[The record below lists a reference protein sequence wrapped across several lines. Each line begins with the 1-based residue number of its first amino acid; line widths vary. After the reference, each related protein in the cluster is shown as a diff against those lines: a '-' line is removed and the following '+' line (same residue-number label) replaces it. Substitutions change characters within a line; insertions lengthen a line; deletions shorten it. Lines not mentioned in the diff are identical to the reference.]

1 MARWKHII
9 WFACMCTSQQSNF
22 SQSYNIPW
30 SIPLP
35 LHISVLKAH
44 NNLQHQ
50 HNLPRHADFIISN
63 DFVPTLLI
71 FFPCT
76 FHILFKVWQNIKYS
90 FSCCHISKKQWA
102 IPDFSLI
109 NKEDAIDHSTW
120 KKLIKNVWQRAIKRL
135 CVCVFPDQSNSPTF
149 SSLPWPVGTLFS
161 DRPSSRDS
169 EEQSNGFTHH
179 TVGFDVTNLVW
190 TNNLQV
196 WHFVLDAAIIQ
207 VVQTTNL
214 LRIHCHDQ
222 LQTHT
227 ETVYRRCKVVSATF
241 KCPSATFSTLVH
253 HIWMWHEQPCFICFT
268 VWPTTSLKYDF

>member
-63 DFVPTLLI
+63 DFVLTLLI

-109 NKEDAIDHSTW
+109 NKEDARDHSTW

-135 CVCVFPDQSNSPTF
+135 CVCVPWSIKFPDLFQ
-149 SSLPWPVGTLFS
+149 SSLTCRNPVFRQTKLKRQWGA
-161 DRPSSRDS
+161 
-169 EEQSNGFTHH
+169 EQ
-179 TVGFDVTNLVW
+179 
-190 TNNLQV
+190 
-196 WHFVLDAAIIQ
+196 
-207 VVQTTNL
+207 
-214 LRIHCHDQ
+214 RIHSPHSWVRCHESRLDQQSSSLALRSWCRDHTSCPDDQ
-222 LQTHT
+222 LAPHSLPRSAANTHGNSIQTMHGSECDIQMPECDIFNIGSSYLNVART
-227 ETVYRRCKVVSATF
+227 TVFHLFCCMTN
-241 KCPSATFSTLVH
+241 H
-253 HIWMWHEQPCFICFT
+253 
-268 VWPTTSLKYDF
+268 